1 MTPTAALSKEDVS
14 AMKTEPT
21 PQPTP
26 LGRRLKEQ
34 RQSRGWSQE
43 DFAARSGIAAGMVSL
58 LESGQR
64 GRRPGR
70 ELVLK
75 IAKAFNEPEDW
86 WLDMTRYKRDHGVI
100 DYRPAFRDVVE
111 ADPYLTS
118 EQKHAL
124 ITTYIGFTSAR
135 RRRGRHSQPAE

>member
-1 MTPTAALSKEDVS
+1 MNGKKKPYNPDN
-14 AMKTEPT
+14 

-26 LGRRLKEQ
+26 LGRRLREA
-34 RQSRGWSQE
+34 REARGWSQE
-43 DFAARSGIAAGMVSL
+43 DFAERAGVGGATISM
-58 LESGQR
+58 LESGKR
-64 GRRPGR
+64 GRGIGR
-70 ELVLK
+70 DLVLK

-86 WLDMTRYKRDHGVI
+86 WLDLTSHKRDADVI
-100 DYRPAFRDVVE
+100 DYRPAFRDFVE

-118 EQKHAL
+118 EQKTAL